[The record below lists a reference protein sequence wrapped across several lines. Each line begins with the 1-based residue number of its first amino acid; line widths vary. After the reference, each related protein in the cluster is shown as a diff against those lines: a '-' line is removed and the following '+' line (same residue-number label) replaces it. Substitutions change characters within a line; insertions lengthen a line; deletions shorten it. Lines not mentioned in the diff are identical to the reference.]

1 MGRVCRPVRLLRS
14 EGPRSASIKVL
25 DKVRARLASK
35 VTPAVTRDQIRML
48 VRYEDASEVDWT
60 TLAGW
65 ATEPVTVRDRPL
77 RTAWIMHPPGESS
90 GGHQNIFRFIEYFEG
105 AGHEGLT
112 GSGRASRRRRPRSRT
127 CRCLPRGGGVR
138 TQLSPRGSR
147 DRRGLR
153 AGGRRWGVRSRRSA
167 RRCGGCRPDGARAV
181 GLGAT
186 TVAARREARRLARRL
201 GWHGLDGCLSG

>member
-60 TLAGW
+60 TPAGW

-127 CRCLPRGGGVR
+127 CRCLPRGGGGSNPAEPAGEEGSPGAACRRPTLGR
-138 TQLSPRGSR
+138 TEPAVGATA
-147 DRRGLR
+147 RR
-153 AGGRRWGVRSRRSA
+153 VSA
-167 RRCGGCRPDGARAV
+167 RRC
-181 GLGAT
+181 
-186 TVAARREARRLARRL
+186 ARRRARGDDGRRPA
-201 GWHGLDGCLSG
+201 